1 MLSSKMDRAERNHQK
16 WHKRLVIFIGHAG
29 LVATASVYM
38 PLAWGQ
44 MVGGPQQPA
53 KDLAMP
59 LKLSAAKWFAQDGVG
74 APTALISSNQ
84 NHFKSFGGPSTAL
97 TIGAAPDDSGRSREP
112 LKCREGT
119 VFRAA
124 YSPDGSRIVS
134 ASSDGTVRQ
143 WDAKSGR
150 AISEPLQGHQGMV
163 YWGSYSADGSRIVSA
178 GIDGTVRQWDA
189 KSGRAIG
196 EPLQDHQGRVS
207 SASYSADGS
216 RIVSAGND
224 GTVRQWDAKSG
235 RAIGEPLQGHQ
246 DPVNSVS
253 YSADGSRIMSAGV
266 DGTFRLWDAKNGRS
280 IGEPMRCIL

>member
-1 MLSSKMDRAERNHQK
+1 MVLKWKTGERVKTSKMDRAKRHYQK
-16 WHKRLVIFIGHAG
+16 LHKRLVIFIGRAG
-29 LVATASVYM
+29 LVATASVCM

-44 MVGGPQQPA
+44 MVGGQQQPA

-74 APTALISSNQ
+74 APTVLISSNQ
-84 NHFKSFGGPSTAL
+84 NHIKSFGGTSTTL
-97 TIGAAPDDSGRSREP
+97 TIGAAPGDSGRSREP
-112 LKCREGT
+112 LKCREVT

-143 WDAKSGR
+143 WEAKSGR

-196 EPLQDHQGRVS
+196 EPL
-207 SASYSADGS
+207 
-216 RIVSAGND
+216 
-224 GTVRQWDAKSG
+224 
-235 RAIGEPLQGHQ
+235 
-246 DPVNSVS
+246 
-253 YSADGSRIMSAGV
+253 
-266 DGTFRLWDAKNGRS
+266 
-280 IGEPMRCIL
+280 RCIR